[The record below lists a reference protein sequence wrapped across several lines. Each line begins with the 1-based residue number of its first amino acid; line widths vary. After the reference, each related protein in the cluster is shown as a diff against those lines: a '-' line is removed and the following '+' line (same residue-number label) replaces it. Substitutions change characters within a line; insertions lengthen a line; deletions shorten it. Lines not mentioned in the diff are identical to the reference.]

1 MSILNS
7 SVDMCKK
14 LILLLFILLIS
25 ANIGRAEV
33 DNMFME
39 EIRSKTASE
48 STKPEDLDRLINRL
62 RDTPANGA
70 LDFKNRTEAYKLISD
85 GYAKRNHF
93 RQAYTTYLK
102 YLEIKEQ
109 HFSERIATAISGA
122 QTAIAANQSK
132 LDQEE
137 QSTREEA
144 ADLLSSS
151 ERFNTSTYVYKKF
164 FSLGIIVLTILFAIS
179 LVRSGMRLLNMKKET
194 EVEKSKILELH
205 RLAVAGKLVEGNTEG
220 QRESLHSISH
230 AIQESA
236 TELSTL
242 ATDTQLKSSATLV
255 KQLAKSL

>member
-1 MSILNS
+1 
-7 SVDMCKK
+7 
-14 LILLLFILLIS
+14 
-25 ANIGRAEV
+25 E
-33 DNMFME
+33 
-39 EIRSKTASE
+39 
-48 STKPEDLDRLINRL
+48 
-62 RDTPANGA
+62 
-70 LDFKNRTEAYKLISD
+70 
-85 GYAKRNHF
+85 
-93 RQAYTTYLK
+93 
-102 YLEIKEQ
+102 
-109 HFSERIATAISGA
+109 ISGA
-122 QTAIAANQSK
+122 QAAIAANQSK

-255 KQLAKSL
+255 KQLAKSLQH